1 MNKRPFGSGELSS
14 PKRQGVGQNEH
25 QEFSVGSQRFVRIFI
40 SNANAA
46 FVIDHGLKEKVLTAG
61 ICRQKNTGTPYI
73 VTGSPERY
81 LGKLILGPSQPNEHV
96 THRNGIAKLDTIKQL
111 ASKFI
116 MSSAAIH

>member
-1 MNKRPFGSGELSS
+1 MNKRPFDSGELSS

-25 QEFSVGSQRFVRIFI
+25 QEFSVGNQRFVRIFI

-61 ICRQKNTGTPYI
+61 IWRQKNTGTPYI

-96 THRNGIAKLDTIKQL
+96 AHRNGDR
-111 ASKFI
+111 
-116 MSSAAIH
+116 